1 MLSVTQGHKLRGAS
15 SLLSCSVVTILK
27 FLIILNKGALRFHFA
42 LGLQI
47 IIICPNLALSVT
59 FVHQTQIKPN
69 NCSYLFGANK
79 QWDLKNW
86 LCTAVWTH
94 SVLFMQNEFIPS
106 QEPL

>member
-1 MLSVTQGHKLRGAS
+1 MTMLSVTQGHKLRGAS
-15 SLLSCSVVTILK
+15 SLLSCSVVTIFK

-47 IIICPNLALSVT
+47 IIICPNPALSLT

-79 QWDLKNW
+79 QWDSKKK
-86 LCTAVWTH
+86 TGY
-94 SVLFMQNEFIPS
+94 VLLYGLMLSSSEPS
-106 QEPL
+106 FDP